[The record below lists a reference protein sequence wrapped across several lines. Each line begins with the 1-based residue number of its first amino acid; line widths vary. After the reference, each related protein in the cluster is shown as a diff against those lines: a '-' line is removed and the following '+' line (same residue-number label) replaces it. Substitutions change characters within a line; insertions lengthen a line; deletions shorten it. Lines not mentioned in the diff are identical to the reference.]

1 MLMMI
6 PNDQNHNKNIQD
18 KQSLSGAN
26 NQTAYV
32 DKKFLSSNDKLF
44 MNCFLCTVLPPPNI
58 PIQESVKIRNY
69 SERDRYYR
77 IANELMKLK
86 KIIVNDLPN

>member
-1 MLMMI
+1 MKS
-6 PNDQNHNKNIQD
+6 NDNYGRYGNNIERSQ
-18 KQSLSGAN
+18 QPIIHE
-26 NQTAYV
+26 

-44 MNCFLCTVLPPPNI
+44 MNCFACTVLPPPNI
-58 PIQESVKIRNY
+58 PINESVKIRNY

-86 KIIVNDLPN
+86 KIIVNDIVN